1 MYKHISAKFYG
12 KKIIVSGKKK
22 RKIETVFIL
31 INPEFRVL
39 ESNIYYIYPHFE
51 PSIEFMVLVS

>member
-1 MYKHISAKFYG
+1 MFYG